1 MLEQRG
7 GKLLQLLPGTSSSQ
21 EQGERTVPERI
32 NYPRARGKPW
42 PMYFDELPPK
52 HDVDML
58 VFQSYVS
65 LLEWIQWIDS
75 MENWQK
81 IAMSF
86 PFIFHGFQGMF
97 PSILGNHVTND
108 ETPQRS
114 QFNGISPNK
123 MALDSTVPHSK

>member
-1 MLEQRG
+1 MGPGSRGELSNYHSVPIIYRDFDKQRRLQSREDAKLLEQRG

-52 HDVDML
+52 HGVDML

-75 MENWQK
+75 MEN
-81 IAMSF
+81 
-86 PFIFHGFQGMF
+86 
-97 PSILGNHVTND
+97 
-108 ETPQRS
+108 
-114 QFNGISPNK
+114 
-123 MALDSTVPHSK
+123 